1 MIDDYDYAIIG
12 SGIYGMYA
20 AKLIAEA
27 GQKVVILE
35 CEDRPFQRASYIN
48 QARVHFGYHYP
59 RSYSTAVKSCGYFE
73 RFCEDFGFAINRS
86 FKKIYAIS
94 SRYSLTS
101 ASQFQKFCYQA
112 KIPCEEVEPDKYFN
126 ENAVEAAFETREYA
140 FDAQRISNHLE
151 RLLKDTLNVE
161 FRFNSFIERA
171 EKSDKLFKLKLNN
184 GSILKAHN
192 VLNST
197 YASINQ
203 INKLFGQEMFRIK
216 YEIAEV
222 ILCNVSRNIS
232 DVGITVMDGPFF
244 SVMPFGIS
252 DTHTL
257 TSVTFTPH
265 VSCYEDLPRFGC
277 QEFNRSCTT
286 AHLQNC
292 NTCPAKPATAFP
304 YMNQLARKYLRPDI
318 KIDYKCSLFAIKPIL
333 RASEIDDSRPTLI
346 RSFSKD
352 PGYAAVLSGK
362 INTVYDMEMIVG

>member
-1 MIDDYDYAIIG
+1 LIDEYDHAVIG

-20 AKLIAEA
+20 AKLMAEA
-27 GQKVVILE
+27 GQKVIILE
-35 CEDRPFQRASYIN
+35 FEDRPFQRASYIN

-101 ASQFQKFCYQA
+101 ASQFQKFCHQA
-112 KIPCEEVEPDKYFN
+112 NIPCEEVEPDRYFN
-126 ENAVEAAFETREYA
+126 KNTVEAAFETREYA

-151 RLLKDTLNVE
+151 RLLNDTLHVE
-161 FRFNSFIERA
+161 FMFNTFIERA
-171 EKSDKLFKLKLNN
+171 EKSDDFYKLKLNN
-184 GSILKAHN
+184 GTVLKAHN

-203 INKLFGQEMFRIK
+203 VNQLFGQEKFRIK

-265 VSCYEDLPRFGC
+265 VSCYEDLPSFGC
-277 QEFNRSCTT
+277 QELNKSCT
-286 AHLQNC
+286 AVHLQNC
-292 NTCPAKPATAFP
+292 NTCCARPATAFP
-304 YMNQLARKYLRPDI
+304 YMHQLARKYLAPDI
-318 KIDYKCSLFAIKPIL
+318 EIAYKSSLFAIKPIL